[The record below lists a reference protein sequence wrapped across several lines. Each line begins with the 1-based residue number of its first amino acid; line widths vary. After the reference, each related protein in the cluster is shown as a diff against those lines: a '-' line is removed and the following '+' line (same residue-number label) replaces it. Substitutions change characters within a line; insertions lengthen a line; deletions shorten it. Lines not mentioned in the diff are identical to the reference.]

1 MSANI
6 DAKISPKIDE
16 QELKKTSKK
25 MGDGLERAGKQASKQ
40 LEKELKKRTKKGAKE
55 GTKKGITE
63 GAKEGLDV
71 FKGSFFGSLLG
82 NIAGSIGSVIADGIM
97 EGLQGAEEIV
107 ERLRARFDENARINT
122 AAQSLGVDAGELYKI
137 NAAWKV
143 ANPNEDI
150 SGLLGVFQQLKGALA
165 TDQGSEYRKYAEK
178 NGLIATLLNVVA
190 KAGTIKDQAERAN
203 FEGLY
208 LGEDDAI
215 KMQKLSNVAVDF
227 YKKNNKIPTA
237 DDIGK
242 IVAGI
247 DTSSRSITNK
257 LQEIAA
263 GQEQIAKH
271 DAQIALNQLMGTS
284 VKEQVRL
291 INQMASIDERRQKF
305 EEATLGQ
312 RVAWADYKEWMSEF
326 TGQYG
331 SEVLEILNNMND
343 MFTNLYKFWTGS
355 SWEER
360 AKKTVNY
367 VEKNTPAILTAL
379 NPVGNAYN
387 AFMGGLESMGL
398 IEGEKAEDRAVAKQ
412 GMLIRKDD
420 QTTSNWRN

>member
-122 AAQSLGVDAGELYKI
+122 AAQSLGVDAGQLYKL

-150 SGLLGVFQQLKGALA
+150 SGLLGTLQQFRGALA
-165 TDQGSEYRKYAEK
+165 SDQGAEYNKYAQE
-178 NGLIATLLNVVA
+178 NGLLAAFINALA
-190 KAGTIKDQAERAN
+190 KAPTIADQGKRAD
-203 FEGLY
+203 FESAY
-208 LGEDDAI
+208 FGEDDAV
-215 KMQKLSNVAVDF
+215 KLQKLSNTAVDF

-247 DTSSRSITNK
+247 DVSSRAITTK
-257 LQEIAA
+257 LQAIAD
-263 GQEQIAKH
+263 GQTQIAKH
-271 DAQIALNQLMGTS
+271 DAQIALNQLMSTS
-284 VKEQVRL
+284 VKDSVSA
-291 INQMASIDERRQKF
+291 INRMADIEERRQKF
-305 EEATLGQ
+305 EENTLSQ
-312 RVAWADYKEWMSEF
+312 RVAWADYKQWMSEF

-331 SEVLEILNNMND
+331 DDVLRILNNMND

-367 VEKNTPAILTAL
+367 VEKNAPAVLTAL

-387 AFMGGLESMGL
+387 AVMGGLESLGL